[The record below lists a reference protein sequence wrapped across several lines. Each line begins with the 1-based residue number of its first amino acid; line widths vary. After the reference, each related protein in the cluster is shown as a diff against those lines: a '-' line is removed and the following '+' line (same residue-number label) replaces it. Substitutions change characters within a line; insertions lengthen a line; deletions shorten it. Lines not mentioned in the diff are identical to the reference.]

1 MKNLIQSRR
10 GIAIEMAIGAMFIMI
25 ALSIVLLSISGMQT
39 QHKNQDLKEFEE
51 KIECYEILD
60 QLIKNN
66 PFKNLGEAE
75 EAELEVGEVTYSIKK
90 SDNNEYNEYT
100 VIKDENVVLIVVT
113 DSNGTITSWG
123 K

>member
-66 PFKNLGEAE
+66 SFKNLGEAE
-75 EAELEVGEVTYSIKK
+75 EAEFEVGEVTYSIKK
-90 SDNNEYNEYT
+90 SDNNEYT

>member
-51 KIECYEILD
+51 KIILYEITD
-60 QLIKNN
+60 KIIDSK
-66 PFKNLGEAE
+66 PAGEWEYKGYKIAPN
-75 EAELEVGEVTYSIKK
+75 G
-90 SDNNEYNEYT
+90 NEYIVKNTNGET
-100 VIKDENVVLIVVT
+100 VLTIEFGNDGN
-113 DSNGTITSWG
+113 TITSWG

>member
-51 KIECYEILD
+51 KIILYEITD
-60 QLIKNN
+60 EIINN
-66 PFKNLGEAE
+66 GKPAGEWEYKGYIIASN
-75 EAELEVGEVTYSIKK
+75 G
-90 SDNNEYNEYT
+90 NEYIVKNTNGET
-100 VIKDENVVLIVVT
+100 VLTIEFGNDGN
-113 DSNGTITSWG
+113 TITSWG